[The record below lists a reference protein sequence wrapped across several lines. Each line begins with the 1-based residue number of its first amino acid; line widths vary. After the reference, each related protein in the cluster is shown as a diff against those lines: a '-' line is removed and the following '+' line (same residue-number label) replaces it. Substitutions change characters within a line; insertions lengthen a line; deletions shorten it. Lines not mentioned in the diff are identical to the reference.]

1 MDLLDY
7 FRRQF
12 AYDVWANQEV
22 LAAIEA
28 NQAGL
33 VRSIE
38 LFAHILSAERLWL
51 ERIRQQPPSLAP
63 SLAVWPES
71 NLEQCE
77 AQATE
82 MNRLW
87 REYFDELSVADLP
100 QPVPYKNSKGE
111 TYTSTVE
118 DILTHILLHS
128 AYHRGQIAS
137 HMRANGKTPAY
148 TDFIHGVRQGLI
160 K

>member
-12 AYDVWANQEV
+12 AYDAWANQEV
-22 LAAIEA
+22 LAAMQE
-28 NQAGL
+28 NRAGI

-51 ERIRQQPPSLAP
+51 ERIRQQPPSLA
-63 SLAVWPES
+63 VWPES

-82 MNRLW
+82 MSRLW
-87 REYFDELSVADLP
+87 REYFDELSAANLP
-100 QPVPYKNSKGE
+100 QPVPYKNRKGE
-111 TYTSTVE
+111 TYTSPRE
-118 DILTHILLHS
+118 DILTHLLFHS

-137 HMRANGKTPAY
+137 HILANG
-148 TDFIHGVRQGLI
+148 H
-160 K
+160 